1 MGYIIL
7 LVITHLLAFFIG
19 YKVNEKTLDKIE
31 ITGSFS
37 ERYAAGVIKKK
48 KEQTKL
54 FKKK

>member
-1 MGYIIL
+1 MVYIIL
-7 LVITHLLAFFIG
+7 LAITHLLAFFIG

-31 ITGSFS
+31 NTGSFS